1 MRRGKYEKVNPPVAP
16 VLNVAMCLALILFSL
31 VAVTVYLAQGL
42 YARCITQDTGSDS
55 ARVIK
60 FGQLILS
67 ENGEPNAGGQK
78 FTCIP
83 GVNIEKNI
91 TVSFTA
97 SEADVFVFVQVD
109 TTDWTKTETDGII
122 TYGKYLET
130 SEKPLVHWSVNNASL
145 GENIDPWYLFCTYEE
160 SGRSYNVYYTVLKA
174 NTALTNAPFVKGGI
188 VKVREATR
196 AEYAAIAGQEFTIQV
211 TAYAVQ
217 ANGFTATTEDQ
228 AAMEAW
234 KAVKN

>member
-16 VLNVAMCLALILFSL
+16 VLNVAMCLALVLFSL

-42 YARCITQDTGSDS
+42 YARYITQDTGSDS

-67 ENGEPNAGGQK
+67 ENGVPNAVGQK

-83 GVNIEKNI
+83 GVDIEKDI

-109 TTDWTKTETDGII
+109 TTDWEANETH
-122 TYGKYLET
+122 TTFTRTLESST
-130 SEKPLVHWSVNNASL
+130 DPLVSWSVAD
-145 GENIDPWYLFCTYEE
+145 GWTYLCSDTEGGNTY
-160 SGRSYNVYYTVLKA
+160 RVYYKLLKA
-174 NTALTNAPFVKGGI
+174 NTALTDSPFIAGKENHAGG
-188 VKVREATR
+188 VVSVRPATR

-228 AAMEAW
+228 AAMAAW
-234 KAVKN
+234 EAVKN